1 MYLTDANIFLEV
13 LLEQE
18 KADEC
23 ERFLKKIEKADQ
35 EAVITDFLIDAIL
48 VVLERNGKG
57 SDDLAT
63 FIASLSAYR
72 GLTVYFLSLS
82 DRLFATL
89 HMKDFGLDF
98 DDATTYQAM
107 KRMNLDGIV
116 SFDDDFDVIKGI
128 NRIEP
133 DQVT

>member
-1 MYLTDANIFLEV
+1 MYFIDANIFLEL

-23 ERFLKKIEKADQ
+23 GRFLKKIEKADQ
-35 EAVITDFLIDAIL
+35 EAVITDFLVDAIV
-48 VVLERNGKG
+48 VVLERNGK
-57 SDDLAT
+57 SPDDLAT
-63 FIASLSAYR
+63 FITSLSVYR

-82 DRLFATL
+82 DRLFATV

-107 KRMNLDGIV
+107 KRMNVDGIV
-116 SFDDDFDVIKGI
+116 SFDDDFDAITGI

-133 DQVT
+133 DLVV